1 MLISSPI
8 FRTPMPQPDAWSD
21 DPSDLSREPSAPLV
35 GGACLPPLTWVAKR
49 FLLGVALLFL
59 AAVACNLNGSSTTFW
74 RSSGLGDI
82 RVRDARLGL
91 LLGVP
96 KHIRGDE
103 WFVWT
108 PAILSQARQ
117 PQPFPVSNPSLG
129 PGVTPLLMSLPARHY
144 TMLFRPQLW
153 GYFCLPFDYAFAWNW
168 NAKVF
173 GLFAAMF
180 ILFWTLTDRR
190 FGLSVFGAVAVQF
203 SGFVQWWFSTPA
215 MLPEMLACW
224 AVGIVAAVSFFTR
237 RSWRWQVLSAGV
249 FVMSTANFC
258 LCCYPAFIVPLLH
271 LGMAVAT
278 GYLWQ
283 KRLFSKRGS
292 LWLAG
297 ALCLTAL
304 VLAPW
309 VRDCLP
315 TLRIEAQTVYPGQR
329 HIYGG
334 HLPLS
339 RFFSGLFTLGM
350 DENTVP
356 PDMANVC
363 EASNFY
369 PLWLVPLA
377 LGAWAVARRLVRRE
391 GAWRGWLADRGI
403 KVALAAYLCLMTLYC
418 FVALPPWLCDLTLLS
433 RETEG
438 RALLGLGVAGII
450 LIVLELAA
458 RPSGRAK
465 PTRATLWAGLTWTMG
480 VLVFLAWFQGFYL
493 DFLTPWRLAG
503 FAVAAAVGVGA
514 YLFGPRWLL
523 PVVWSVA
530 FVAKLALVNPVCEGM
545 PELLESPTMNR
556 LRAIVRAEPT
566 AQWAVYDSLPGVELI
581 KTTGAHVVNGARIIP
596 DFSVIDR
603 LDPAH
608 RHLDKYNQYSHLY
621 FTNAPYQVDVPVSLF
636 SMVYCRVGLG
646 PRRLREL
653 FPEVRFVAA
662 VHEMPNFPEAGFQL
676 IGSVPQNNLWL
687 YRLGTEP
694 P

>member
-1 MLISSPI
+1 M
-8 FRTPMPQPDAWSD
+8 
-21 DPSDLSREPSAPLV
+21 
-35 GGACLPPLTWVAKR
+35 
-49 FLLGVALLFL
+49 
-59 AAVACNLNGSSTTFW
+59 
-74 RSSGLGDI
+74 
-82 RVRDARLGL
+82 RDARPGL

-103 WFVWT
+103 WYVWT

-129 PGVTPLLMSLPARHY
+129 PGVTPLLMSVPARHY

-168 NAKVF
+168 NVKVF

-180 ILFWTLTDRR
+180 VLFRVLTDGR

-237 RSWRWQVLSAGV
+237 RTWRGHGLSAV
-249 FVMSTANFC
+249 AFVGSMANFF
-258 LCCYPAFIVPLLH
+258 LCCYPAFIIPLLH
-271 LGMAVAT
+271 LGVAIVA
-278 GYLWQ
+278 GYVWQ
-283 KRLFSKRGS
+283 KRLFSGRGAG
-292 LWLAG
+292 WLAG
-297 ALCLTAL
+297 ALVVTAL
-304 VLAPW
+304 ALAPW
-309 VRDCLP
+309 VLDCLP

-329 HIYGG
+329 HVYGG
-334 HLPLS
+334 HLPLA

-350 DENTVP
+350 DEGAVP

-363 EASNFY
+363 EAANFY

-377 LGAWAVARRLVRRE
+377 LGAWAGVRHAVRRE
-391 GAWRGWLADRGI
+391 GAWREWLADRGLKI
-403 KVALAAYLCLMTLYC
+403 ALSVYLCLMTLYC
-418 FVALPPWLCDLTLLS
+418 FVALPPWFCDLTLLS

-438 RALLGLGVAGII
+438 RALLGLGVAGTM
-450 LIVLELAA
+450 LLVLGLAT
-458 RPSGRAK
+458 RPASVAK
-465 PTRATLWAGLTWTMG
+465 PTRATVIAALAWMTG
-480 VLVFLAWFQGFYL
+480 VLVFLVRYQGL
-493 DFLTPWRLAG
+493 HADFLTPWRLAE
-503 FAVAAAVGVGA
+503 FALAAVVGVGA

-530 FVAKLALVNPVCEGM
+530 FVAKLALVNPVCEGL

-556 LRAIVRAEPT
+556 LRAIVVAEPT

-581 KTTGAHVVNGARIIP
+581 KTTGAHVINGARIIP

-608 RHLDKYNQYSHLY
+608 KHLDKYNQYSHLY
-621 FTNAPYQVDVPVSLF
+621 FTDAPYQTEAPVSIF
-636 SMVYCRVGLG
+636 SVVYCRVGIG

-653 FPEVRFVAA
+653 FPEVRYVAA
-662 VHEMPNFPEAGFQL
+662 AHEMRSLGVAGFRL
-676 IGSVPQNNLWL
+676 MGSVPQNNLWL
-687 YRLGTEP
+687 YRLETE
-694 P
+694 